1 MTDEKDKGGDEIE
14 FVPEQPSRTEGEGP
28 GTPAPERKE
37 PGPAKPGPEKKES
50 EDKSAEAARHLR
62 EKVKKKDAEIKGL
75 KKELDDLKDA
85 HLRRLADMENLR
97 KRFEREKAD
106 FQQYA
111 LSGLLLELLDIG
123 DNFERALQAGS
134 AETDGKTFR
143 EGVELISRM
152 FQSLLARHGVRPIV
166 LENRAFDPNF
176 QHAMTVAESDEVK
189 EPTIEE
195 ELQKGYMLH
204 DRLLRPTLV
213 KVLVPKKGQ

>member
-1 MTDEKDKGGDEIE
+1 MTDEKDKADEIE
-14 FVPEQPSRTEGEGP
+14 FIPDE
-28 GTPAPERKE
+28 PAEADGGAAE
-37 PGPAKPGPEKKES
+37 HHAPEKKEKEKET
-50 EDKSAEAARHLR
+50 EDKAAENNRHCK
-62 EKVKKKDAEIKGL
+62 EKLKKKDAEIKGL

-97 KRFEREKAD
+97 KRFEREKAE

-123 DNFERALQAGS
+123 DNFERALQSGP

-143 EGVELISRM
+143 EGIELILRQ
-152 FQSLLARHGVRPIV
+152 FQSLLARHGVRAI
-166 LENRAFDPNF
+166 EIKDKAFDPNF
-176 QHAMTVAESDEVK
+176 QHAMSVAESDEVQ
-189 EPTIEE
+189 EPTVSE

-204 DRLLRPTLV
+204 ERLLRPTMV

>member
-1 MTDEKDKGGDEIE
+1 MTDEKDKGDEIE
-14 FVPEQPSRTEGEGP
+14 FIPEEPAEGGGEAAAR
-28 GTPAPERKE
+28 PAPETKE
-37 PGPAKPGPEKKES
+37 A
-50 EDKSAEAARHLR
+50 EDKAAESARHL
-62 EKVKKKDAEIKGL
+62 KDKLKKKEAELKHL

-97 KRFEREKAD
+97 KRFEREKAE

-111 LSGLLLELLDIG
+111 LSGLLLELLDVG
-123 DNFERALQAGS
+123 DNFERALQSGG

-143 EGVELISRM
+143 EGVELILRM
-152 FQSLLARHGVRPIV
+152 FQSLLSRHGVRPIE
-166 LENRAFDPNF
+166 LKGRAFDPNF

-189 EPTIEE
+189 EPTVAD

-204 DRLLRPTLV
+204 DRLLRPALV